1 MTLIMICV
9 NDEIRRSQAEAR
21 AAVGAASR
29 WLLFIVHFHLRSEW
43 LHSKDHL
50 RILRNSFFPLP
61 ERRWEKET
69 FGIELLNIDLDF
81 RDLYAIQSGASFR
94 RWRWQRASERPGGRG
109 AGGEDKQLFRINI

>member
-9 NDEIRRSQAEAR
+9 NDEIRWSQPEVR
-21 AAVGAASR
+21 AAVGGASR

-61 ERRWEKET
+61 ERKTALARWEKET

-81 RDLYAIQSGASFR
+81 RDLYAIQSRASFHR
-94 RWRWQRASERPGGRG
+94 
-109 AGGEDKQLFRINI
+109 